1 MNDGELQVNMTSDS
15 SKPIPSNY
23 ENHGRV
29 TGTQAENWRTPS
41 SLKAV
46 KGTSETKREKVN
58 ESENFDVSTLFNS
71 SDIDSEEGKVS
82 YYYVNQ
88 ADSEKKEQTLSS
100 STTKFAAGNYIIGA
114 KTQGNE
120 TYKAGSAVAYIY
132 E

>member
-1 MNDGELQVNMTSDS
+1 M
-15 SKPIPSNY
+15 
-23 ENHGRV
+23 
-29 TGTQAENWRTPS
+29 
-41 SLKAV
+41 

-100 STTKFAAGNYIIGA
+100 STTNSLPEII
-114 KTQGNE
+114 
-120 TYKAGSAVAYIY
+120 
-132 E
+132 

>member
-58 ESENFDVSTLFNS
+58 ESMLGTSR
-71 SDIDSEEGKVS
+71 
-82 YYYVNQ
+82 YYPYQ
-88 ADSEKKEQTLSS
+88 RQSQ
-100 STTKFAAGNYIIGA
+100 YR
-114 KTQGNE
+114 QG
-120 TYKAGSAVAYIY
+120 
-132 E
+132 

>member
-46 KGTSETKREKVN
+46 KGTQ
-58 ESENFDVSTLFNS
+58 FL
-71 SDIDSEEGKVS
+71 
-82 YYYVNQ
+82 
-88 ADSEKKEQTLSS
+88 
-100 STTKFAAGNYIIGA
+100 
-114 KTQGNE
+114 
-120 TYKAGSAVAYIY
+120 
-132 E
+132 

>member
-88 ADSEKKEQTLSS
+88 ADSENSLPE
-100 STTKFAAGNYIIGA
+100 II
-114 KTQGNE
+114 
-120 TYKAGSAVAYIY
+120 
-132 E
+132 